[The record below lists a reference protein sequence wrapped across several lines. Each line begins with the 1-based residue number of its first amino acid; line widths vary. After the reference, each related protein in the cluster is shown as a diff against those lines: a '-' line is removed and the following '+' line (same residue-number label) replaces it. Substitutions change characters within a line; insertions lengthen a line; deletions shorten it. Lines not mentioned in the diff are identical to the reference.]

1 LEKSGALLAAIKI
14 LTVWSDEM
22 PAPITTLRAS
32 VATALANPNVWNT
45 YSFPPP
51 TITANSVIVAPAD
64 NYITPS
70 NNTYNTIAPLA
81 NLKIIM
87 TVPML
92 DNQGNLNGI
101 ETTAV
106 AVFNKLAASNIVMNI
121 GSMSAPTVL
130 SVQSGDLLTADFT
143 ISILTSWS

>member
-1 LEKSGALLAAIKI
+1 
-14 LTVWSDEM
+14 M
-22 PAPITTLRAS
+22 PAAITTLRAN

-64 NYITPS
+64 PYITPS
-70 NNTYNTIAPLA
+70 NNTYSAISPLA
-81 NLKIIM
+81 NLKVIM

-92 DNQGNLNGI
+92 DNHGNLNGI
-101 ETTAV
+101 ETLAV
-106 AVFNKLAASNIVMNI
+106 AVFNKLAASNIVMNVS
-121 GSMSAPTVL
+121 SMSAPTVL

-143 ISILTSWS
+143 ISILTGWS

>member
-1 LEKSGALLAAIKI
+1 
-14 LTVWSDEM
+14 M
-22 PAPITTLRAS
+22 PAPITTLRAT
-32 VATALANPNVWNT
+32 VAAALANPNSWNT
-45 YSFPPP
+45 FAFPPP

-70 NNTYNTIAPLA
+70 NNTYAAIAPLA

-101 ETTAV
+101 ETLAV
-106 AVFNKLAASNIVMNI
+106 AVFNKLASSNIVMNI
-121 GSMSAPTVL
+121 GSMSAPSVL
-130 SVQSGDLLTADFT
+130 EVQSGTLLTADFN

>member
-1 LEKSGALLAAIKI
+1 
-14 LTVWSDEM
+14 M

-64 NYITPS
+64 PYLTPS
-70 NNTYNTIAPLA
+70 NNSYNSISPLA

-106 AVFNKLAASNIVMNI
+106 AVFNKLTTSNIVMNI
-121 GSMSAPTVL
+121 GSMTAPTVL
-130 SVQSGDLLTADFT
+130 SVQSGDLLTADFN

>member
-1 LEKSGALLAAIKI
+1 
-14 LTVWSDEM
+14 M
-22 PAPITTLRAS
+22 PAAITTLRTS
-32 VATALANPNVWNT
+32 LANALDNPNFWNT
-45 YSFPPP
+45 YAFPPP
-51 TITANSVIVAPAD
+51 TITANSVIVVPD
-64 NYITPS
+64 DPYITPS
-70 NNTYNTIAPLA
+70 NNTYNAISPLA

-101 ETTAV
+101 ETLAV

-130 SVQSGDLLTADFT
+130 DVQSGTLLTADFR

>member
-1 LEKSGALLAAIKI
+1 MAA
-14 LTVWSDEM
+14 
-22 PAPITTLRAS
+22 AITTLRAS
-32 VATALANPNVWNT
+32 LAAALDNPNNWNT

-51 TITANSVIVAPAD
+51 TITPNSVIVVPD
-64 NYITPS
+64 DPYITPS
-70 NNTYNTIAPLA
+70 NNTYATISPMA
-81 NLKIIM
+81 NFKIIL

-101 ETTAV
+101 ETLAV

-121 GSMSAPTVL
+121 GSLSAPTVL
-130 SVQSGDLLTADFT
+130 DVQSGTLLTADYR

>member
-1 LEKSGALLAAIKI
+1 MAA
-14 LTVWSDEM
+14 
-22 PAPITTLRAS
+22 AITTLRAS
-32 VATALANPNVWNT
+32 LAAALDNPNNWNT

-51 TITANSVIVAPAD
+51 TITANSVIVVPD
-64 NYITPS
+64 DPYITPS
-70 NNTYNTIAPLA
+70 NNTYATISPMA
-81 NLKIIM
+81 NFKIIL

-101 ETTAV
+101 ETLAV

-121 GSMSAPTVL
+121 GSLSAPTVL
-130 SVQSGDLLTADFT
+130 DVQSGTLLTADYR

>member
-1 LEKSGALLAAIKI
+1 M
-14 LTVWSDEM
+14 T
-22 PAPITTLRAS
+22 APITTLRAT
-32 VATALANPNVWNT
+32 VAAALANPNAWNT
-45 YSFPPP
+45 FSFPPP

-70 NNTYNTIAPLA
+70 NNTYATIAPLA

-87 TVPML
+87 TVPMF

-101 ETTAV
+101 ETLAV
-106 AVFNKLAASNIVMNI
+106 AVFNKLTSSNIVMNI
-121 GSMSAPTVL
+121 GSMSAPSVL
-130 SVQSGDLLTADFT
+130 EVQSGTLLTADFN

>member
-1 LEKSGALLAAIKI
+1 MAA
-14 LTVWSDEM
+14 
-22 PAPITTLRAS
+22 AITTLRAS
-32 VATALANPNVWNT
+32 LAAALDNPNEWNT

-51 TITANSVIVAPAD
+51 TITANSVIVVPD
-64 NYITPS
+64 DPYITPS
-70 NNTYNTIAPLA
+70 NNTYATISPMA
-81 NLKIIM
+81 NFKIIL

-101 ETTAV
+101 ETLAV
-106 AVFNKLAASNIVMNI
+106 AVFNKLAASTIVMNI

-130 SVQSGDLLTADFT
+130 DVQSGTLLTADFR